1 MHPASRPL
9 RRPALTLLVAAAAC
23 SLAACGAAEDAAKST
38 ASSAASKAASK
49 ATDAAKDQGRALLVK
64 QACDLQDG
72 SGPLADGKV
81 DDADRALVASLAAA
95 AEQAGVEATYVKP
108 LTTLGSSDATS
119 YQTRSALT
127 SLKKACQ

>member
-1 MHPASRPL
+1 V
-9 RRPALTLLVAAAAC
+9 VAAVAC

-38 ASSAASKAASK
+38 ASSAASAAASK
-49 ATDAAKDQGRALLVK
+49 ATDAAKDQGRALLVT
-64 QACDLQDG
+64 QACDLVDG

-95 AEQAGVEATYVKP
+95 AKQADVESTYVKP
-108 LTTLGSSDATS
+108 LTTLGQSDATS
-119 YQTRSALT
+119 YQKKAALT